1 MMKIWNKSNP
11 VFFFPSVQ
19 ITRRRFIKTSAL
31 GLGAL
36 SLGISCQ
43 KSDREGQKPNIIL
56 IQTDDQRWDALGC
69 AGNPIIQT
77 PNMDRLAS
85 QGLRFARAFATTP
98 ICAASRASIFTGLY
112 EQTHEYTFTKPP
124 LDRSFT
130 DISYPLLLRQV
141 GYRTGFIG
149 KFGIKVE
156 KGVADEMFDWVKWS
170 SLPYFKENAE
180 KGRHLTETHGDYA
193 IEFLRGCKTDQP
205 FCLSLS
211 FWAPH
216 AVDGNPQQYFWPAA
230 CDNLYRSIT
239 LPVPETANPAFFEAL
254 PEFLKKS
261 MNRIRWYWRFDNP
274 EKYQEMVKGYY
285 RMISGVDM
293 VIGRIMDEL
302 TRLGMARNTV
312 ILLTSDNGYF
322 LGERG
327 FAGKWL
333 MHDLSIRVPLI
344 VYDPRRAKEK
354 FRPVRKEM
362 VLNVDIAPTIL
373 DLAGMDIP
381 KIMQGRSLMPL
392 MRDEEIDWRTNVF
405 CEHLW
410 DHPEI
415 PQSECIR
422 TDRWKYIRYPQH
434 LDFQELYDLEEDPR
448 EKNNLAFDQRYR
460 TVLLDLKRACEQKIH
475 SLSQWKVSS

>member
-1 MMKIWNKSNP
+1 MKSI
-11 VFFFPSVQ
+11 Q

-31 GLGAL
+31 GLGAI
-36 SLGISCQ
+36 SLGIGCRR
-43 KSDREGQKPNIIL
+43 SDREGKKPNIIL
-56 IQTDDQRWDALGC
+56 FQTDDQRWDALGC

-77 PNMDRLAS
+77 PNMDLLAS
-85 QGLRFARAFATTP
+85 KGLRFTKAFATTP

-112 EQTHEYTFTKPP
+112 ERTHDYTFTKPP

-130 DISYPLLLRQV
+130 DISYPLLLRQA

-156 KGVADEMFDWVKWS
+156 EGVTDEMFDWAKWS
-170 SLPYFKENAE
+170 SLPYFKENVE
-180 KGRHLTETHGDYA
+180 KSRHLTETHGDYA
-193 IEFLRGCKTDQP
+193 IEFLHGCKPDQP

-230 CDNLYRSIT
+230 CDNLYRNIP
-239 LPVPETANPAFFEAL
+239 LPVPETADPAFFEAL

-261 MNRIRWYWRFDNP
+261 MNRIRWHWRFDNP
-274 EKYQEMVKGYY
+274 VKYQEMVKGYY

-293 VIGRIMDEL
+293 VIGKIMEEL
-302 TRLGMARNTV
+302 TRLDMARNTV
-312 ILLTSDNGYF
+312 IMLISDNGYF

-333 MHDLSIRVPLI
+333 MHEPSIRVPLI
-344 VYDPRRAKEK
+344 IYDPRRIKEK
-354 FRPVRKEM
+354 SRLVRKEM

-373 DLAGMDIP
+373 DLAGLDVP

-392 MRDEEIDWRTNVF
+392 VRDEKVDWRSQVF

-410 DHPEI
+410 DHPDI

-422 TDRWKYIRYPQH
+422 MDRWKYIRYPQH
-434 LDFQELYDLEEDPR
+434 LDFEELYDLEEDPI
-448 EKNNLAFDQRYR
+448 EKNNLANDQRYR
-460 TVLLDLKRACEQKIH
+460 TVFLDLQRSCEQKIH
-475 SLSQWKVSS
+475 SLSHWKVSS

>member
-1 MMKIWNKSNP
+1 MKSI
-11 VFFFPSVQ
+11 Q

-36 SLGISCQ
+36 SLGIGCR
-43 KSDREGQKPNIIL
+43 KSDREGKKPNIIL
-56 IQTDDQRWDALGC
+56 FQTDDQRWDALGC
-69 AGNPIIQT
+69 AGNPVIQT
-77 PNMDRLAS
+77 PNMNRLAS
-85 QGLRFARAFATTP
+85 RGLRFAKAFATTP
-98 ICAASRASIFTGLY
+98 ICAASRASLFTGLY
-112 EQTHEYTFTKPP
+112 ERAHGYTFTKPP
-124 LDRSFT
+124 LDRSLT
-130 DISYPLLLRQV
+130 DISYPLLLRQA

-149 KFGIKVE
+149 KFGVKVE
-156 KGVADEMFDWVKWS
+156 KGVTDEMFAWVKWGN
-170 SLPYFKENAE
+170 LPYFKENIE

-193 IEFLRGCKTDQP
+193 IEFLRGCEPDQP

-216 AVDGNPQQYFWPAA
+216 ADDGNPQQYFWPAA
-230 CDNLYRSIT
+230 CNDLYRSIT

-261 MNRIRWYWRFDNP
+261 MNRIRWHWRFDNP
-274 EKYQEMVKGYY
+274 VKYQEMVKGYY

-293 VIGRIMDEL
+293 VIGKIMDEL

-312 ILLTSDNGYF
+312 ILLISDNGYF

-354 FRPVRKEM
+354 FRPVRNEM
-362 VLNVDIAPTIL
+362 VLNVDVAPTIL
-373 DLAGMDIP
+373 DLAGLDIP

-392 MRDEEIDWRTNVF
+392 MRDEKIDWRTKVF
-405 CEHLW
+405 CEHLL

-434 LDFQELYDLEEDPR
+434 LDFEELYDLEEDPS
-448 EKNNLAFDQRYR
+448 EKNNLADDQRYR
-460 TVLLDLKRACEQKIH
+460 TVLLDLQRLCEQKIH
-475 SLSQWKVSS
+475 SLRNSKVSS

>member
-1 MMKIWNKSNP
+1 MKSI
-11 VFFFPSVQ
+11 Q

-36 SLGISCQ
+36 SLGMGCR
-43 KSDREGQKPNIIL
+43 KSDQESKKPNIIL
-56 IQTDDQRWDALGC
+56 FQTDDQRWDALGC

-77 PNMDRLAS
+77 PNMDLLAS
-85 QGLRFARAFATTP
+85 KGLRFALAFATSP

-112 EQTHEYTFTKPP
+112 ERTHGYTFTKPP
-124 LDRSFT
+124 LDRSLT
-130 DISYPLLLRQV
+130 DISYPLLLRQA

-149 KFGIKVE
+149 KFGVKVE
-156 KGVADEMFDWVKWS
+156 KGVTDEMFDWMKWG
-170 SLPYFKENAE
+170 SLPYYKENVE
-180 KGRHLTETHGDYA
+180 KGRHLTEIHGDYA
-193 IEFLRGCKTDQP
+193 VEFLRGCKPDQP

-216 AVDGNPQQYFWPAA
+216 ADDGNPQQYFWPAA
-230 CDNLYRSIT
+230 CDNLYKSIP

-261 MNRIRWYWRFDNP
+261 MNRIRWHWRFDNP
-274 EKYQEMVKGYY
+274 VKYQEMVKGYY

-293 VIGRIMDEL
+293 VIGKIMEEL
-302 TRLGMARNTV
+302 TRLDMARNT
-312 ILLTSDNGYF
+312 IIFLTSDNGYF

-333 MHDLSIRVPLI
+333 MHDPSIRVPLV

-354 FRPVRKEM
+354 FRPVRREM
-362 VLNVDIAPTIL
+362 VLNVDVAPTIL
-373 DLAGMDIP
+373 DLAGLDIP
-381 KIMQGRSLMPL
+381 KIMQGRSFMPL
-392 MRDEEIDWRTNVF
+392 MRDEKIDWRTKVF

-434 LDFQELYDLEEDPR
+434 LDFEELYDLEEDQI
-448 EKNNLAFDQRYR
+448 EKNNLADDQRYR
-460 TVLLDLKRACEQKIH
+460 TVLLDLQRLCEQKIH
-475 SLSQWKVSS
+475 SLRNLKVTS